1 VVYTES
7 EHRVCPKCGSTNL
20 ERDEKHGELVCRD
33 CGTVV
38 EQLID
43 YGPEWRAFNADQRT
57 QRERTG
63 APISE
68 RHPHRLGDTVID
80 DRDTH
85 GKRLMDWRFRRLK
98 RWDRWISNDP
108 VSRNIR
114 SAVELIERVCSQANI
129 PRSVVDEAIR
139 IYRKAVEK
147 DLVRGRSIE
156 NTAAAALFM
165 ACKKR
170 KHPRTIKEIAKLF
183 GISPKDINRT
193 HRVLL
198 RHLDERMPAPDPKQ
212 YLSRFATELGVS
224 EEVEMLAREILEKA
238 EKKGLTVSRN
248 PAGLAGAALYLAGLL
263 KAKEYIEEY
272 REKMKEAE
280 SEEEKE
286 RLERELNEKLRRCRR
301 TQPEVAKVSG
311 VTEVTIRNRYKELAE
326 ELGLD
331 VPDPTK
337 IDVPT

>member
-98 RWDRWISNDP
+98 RWDRW
-108 VSRNIR
+108 
-114 SAVELIERVCSQANI
+114 
-129 PRSVVDEAIR
+129 AIR

>member
-1 VVYTES
+1 MVYTEPDQ
-7 EHRVCPKCGSTNL
+7 RTCPKCGSTNIV
-20 ERDEKHGELVCRD
+20 RDDKHGELVCQD

-38 EQLID
+38 DYLID

-57 QRERTG
+57 RRERTG

-68 RHPHRLGDTVID
+68 RNPYLLGDTVID

-85 GKRLMDWRFRRLK
+85 GRKLTDWRFRRLK
-98 RWDRWISNDP
+98 RWARWISNDP
-108 VSRNIR
+108 VSRNIQ
-114 SAVELIERVCSQANI
+114 SAVDLIDKVCSQANI
-129 PRSVVDEAIR
+129 PESVADEAIR

-170 KHPRTIKEIAKLF
+170 RHPRTIKEIAELF
-183 GISPKDINRT
+183 GITPKELNRT

-198 RHLDERMPAPDPKQ
+198 RHLNERMPAPDPKQ
-212 YLSRFATELGVS
+212 YLSRFASELGVS
-224 EEVEMLAREILEKA
+224 EEVEMLAREILKKA

-272 REKMKEAE
+272 KKKMEEAE
-280 SEEEKE
+280 SEEEKKE
-286 RLERELNEKLRRCRR
+286 LERELNEKLRTCRR

-311 VTEVTIRNRYKELAE
+311 VTEVTIRNRYKELAK
-326 ELGLD
+326 ELGLE